1 MVLPTPGDPVNA
13 SLTDPPTPSRDDK
26 LTRILPSKAQHSPRI
41 LDTRSIMAQQMKWLG
56 AMDPRDSKLNLLL
69 LAVPTTLYFNYFQ
82 HDSSMAFASSLV
94 AIMPLAFLMGRATEE
109 IALRTSESLGG
120 LLNATFGNAAEM
132 IIALLLIYSAYQNK
146 GTDTEFFYLQLV
158 QASIIGSILGN
169 LLLVMGLAFVWG
181 GIHFTEQKFS
191 KTQVSSNG
199 SLLLLS
205 MIVLIVP
212 TVFQSTVGGESG
224 EEGVRNLSRI
234 AAVILLLIYCL
245 FLFFQFRS
253 HEHLFATEGSH
264 HEEPEMS
271 QRDAIILLVVATI
284 LVSWMAEILV
294 HSVEEAADKLEL
306 PHIFIG
312 VILLP
317 LFGNAAEHFTAVTV
331 AGKDKMDL
339 SFAISMGSSTQ
350 IAVFVAPMMVIFA
363 WGLGVPL
370 TFEFGM
376 IETVSAFLSGLIV
389 NSIAAD
395 GKSNWLEGAM
405 LLASYAVLGAAFLF
419 HP

>member
-1 MVLPTPGDPVNA
+1 
-13 SLTDPPTPSRDDK
+13 
-26 LTRILPSKAQHSPRI
+26 
-41 LDTRSIMAQQMKWLG
+41 MAESVSWLK
-56 AMDPRDSKLNLLL
+56 AMDPRETKLNILL
-69 LAVPTTLYFNYFQ
+69 LALPITLYFNYVDQ
-82 HDSSMAFASSLV
+82 DHSLAFFSSLI

-109 IALRTSESLGG
+109 IALRTTESLGG
-120 LLNATFGNAAEM
+120 LLNATFGNAAEL
-132 IIALLLIYSAYQNK
+132 IIAVLLILEASRVADPETQS
-146 GTDTEFFYLQLV
+146 FFIQLV
-158 QASIIGSILGN
+158 QASLIGSILGN

-181 GIHFTEQKFS
+181 GIHHSEQKYS
-191 KTQVSSNG
+191 ETQVSSNG

-205 MIVLIVP
+205 MIVLVIP
-212 TVFQSTVGGESG
+212 TVFQSSVGGEGGDS
-224 EEGVRNLSRI
+224 RLLDLSHI
-234 AAVILLLIYCL
+234 AAAILLLVYGL
-245 FLFFQFRS
+245 FLLFQFRT
-253 HEHLFATEGSH
+253 HVHLFATDGSH

-271 QRDAIILLVVATI
+271 QRDSIILLVVATV

-294 HSVEEAADKLEL
+294 HSVEYAAEDFGL
-306 PHIFIG
+306 PHLFIG

-350 IAVFVAPMMVIFA
+350 IAVFIAPLMVIIA
-363 WGLGVPL
+363 WALGVPL
-370 TFEFGM
+370 TFEFGTL
-376 IETVSAFLSGLIV
+376 ETVSAFLAVLIV

-405 LLASYAVLGAAFLF
+405 LLSSYGVLAAAFLF